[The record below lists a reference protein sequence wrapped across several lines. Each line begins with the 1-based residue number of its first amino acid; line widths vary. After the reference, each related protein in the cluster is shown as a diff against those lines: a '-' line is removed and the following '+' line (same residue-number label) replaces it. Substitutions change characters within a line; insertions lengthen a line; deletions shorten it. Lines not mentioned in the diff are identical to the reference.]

1 MNTRKL
7 FIPLILL
14 MFLITGATTA
24 SAQDWR
30 KLGQKDV
37 NFGIDHD
44 TINASGK
51 GHIRE
56 ITMQVKYAP
65 VKLRRVVINYK
76 DGTHQDVE
84 YLEDLMVGKNSRT
97 ITIEGDGH
105 VINRIDLWYETA
117 AMAGKKAKITVYG
130 RT

>member
-14 MFLITGATTA
+14 IFFVTGATAA
-24 SAQDWR
+24 SAQNWR

-37 NFGIDHD
+37 NFSLDHD

-56 ITMQVKYAP
+56 IHMSVKYAP
-65 VKLRRVVINYK
+65 VKLRRVVINFK
-76 DGTHQDVE
+76 DGTRQEVE
-84 YLEDLMVGKNSRT
+84 YLEDLTIGKDSRS
-97 ITIEGDGH
+97 ITIQTGH
-105 VINRIDLWYETA
+105 VINTIDLWYETTE
-117 AMAGKKAKITVYG
+117 MAGKKAKITVYG